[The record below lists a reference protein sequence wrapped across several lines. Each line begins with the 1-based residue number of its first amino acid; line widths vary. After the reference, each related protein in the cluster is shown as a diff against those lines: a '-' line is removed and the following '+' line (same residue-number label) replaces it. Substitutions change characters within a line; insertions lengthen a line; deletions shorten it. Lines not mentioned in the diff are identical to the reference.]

1 MSGWYAVKRGT
12 IEHELFAPVGKWS
25 KFEAWNWMIE
35 AAAYKP
41 TVIDIGG
48 KPYTVPRGALCF
60 SQRFLATKFKWS
72 KKAITTFLE
81 TLESHNAITVG
92 VIATGTGTRSKR
104 TQVTLCNY
112 EKYQSSG
119 TKTEPKGDQKGTK
132 EEQETNKNLP
142 LEAAALSAPNSEAVE
157 VSVLSKAV
165 WNIGKPFLASRGV
178 KNPGAIIGRWLKA
191 SQPPD
196 ILAAFDLAQRAGTQD
211 PIPYI
216 TQILNGHSNE
226 HSNHNSQRTN
236 RRQDGFDP
244 AAEQILRLTGLS
256 QTSGDG
262 GTGTGSYGEE
272 DGPVR
277 MGAGP
282 WDAGTRQAH
291 EGLDFSAPRLSVVGG
306 SGRVS

>member
-25 KFEAWNWMIE
+25 KFEAWTWMIE

-72 KKAITTFLE
+72 KKALTTFLE
-81 TLESHNAITVG
+81 TLERHNAIKVG
-92 VIATGTGTRSKR
+92 VIETGTGTRSKR

-142 LEAAALSAPNSEAVE
+142 TEGAALSAPEGDAVE

-165 WNIGKPFLASRGV
+165 WAVGKPFLASRGV
-178 KNPGAIIGRWLKA
+178 KNPGAIIGRWLKS
-191 SQPPD
+191 SQPAEV
-196 ILAAFDLAQRAGTQD
+196 LAAFELAQRVGTQD

-216 TQILNGHSNE
+216 TQILNGQSNE
-226 HSNHNSQRTN
+226 HSNHKSQHSN
-236 RRQDGFDP
+236 RQQNRPDP
-244 AAEQILRLTGLS
+244 AAEQILRLTGLI
-256 QTSGDG
+256 QTPSDG
-262 GTGTGSYGEE
+262 GFGTGGDGEE
-272 DGPVR
+272 DGSFR
-277 MGAGP
+277 MGAGS
-282 WDAGTRQAH
+282 WDAGTRQAD
-291 EGLDFSAPRLSVVGG
+291 EGLDFGAPRLSVVGG
-306 SGRVS
+306 TGRMS